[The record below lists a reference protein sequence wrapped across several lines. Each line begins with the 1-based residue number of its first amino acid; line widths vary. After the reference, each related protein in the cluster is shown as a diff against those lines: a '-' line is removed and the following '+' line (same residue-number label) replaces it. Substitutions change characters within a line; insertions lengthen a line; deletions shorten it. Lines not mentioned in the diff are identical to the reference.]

1 MSDDFH
7 CPECGAEVHP
17 NASGCRACGA
27 RKKNG
32 RWMQSSTYDGVD
44 LPDDYFDYDEFI
56 REEFGDENGDSYSG
70 MQLFWWV
77 VAVITLVAFLLL
89 SLGFYWFPSL
99 DEK

>member
-7 CPECGAEVHP
+7 CPECGAEVYP
-17 NASGCRACGA
+17 NAFGCRACGA
-27 RKKNG
+27 RKENG

-56 REEFGDENGDSYSG
+56 REEFGGENSGSCSG

-89 SLGFYWFPSL
+89 SLVFY
-99 DEK
+99 

>member
-17 NASGCRACGA
+17 NAFGCRACGA
-27 RKKNG
+27 RKENG

-56 REEFGDENGDSYSG
+56 RGGNLAAKLAAAVLECSCSG
-70 MQLFWWV
+70 G
-77 VAVITLVAFLLL
+77 
-89 SLGFYWFPSL
+89 SLP
-99 DEK
+99 

>member
-1 MSDDFH
+1 
-7 CPECGAEVHP
+7 
-17 NASGCRACGA
+17 
-27 RKKNG
+27 
-32 RWMQSSTYDGVD
+32 MQSSTYDGVD

-56 REEFGDENGDSYSG
+56 REEFGDESGDSYSG